1 MQCFQNE
8 KIDQPGAAHD
18 SATRG
23 LVIVGVITNRRR
35 VAGGPARASSGELTE
50 SRPDL
55 HRRPTA

>member
-8 KIDQPGAAHD
+8 KTDQQCAAHD

-23 LVIVGVITNRRR
+23 LVIVGVITNRWR